1 MEVQMVT
8 TTIIRG
14 LFMSWGYW
22 GIVAGLL
29 SMVAVFF
36 VCMEIVYAQARKNLG
51 DMNMQADGLE
61 TASRTIS
68 RHAA

>member
-1 MEVQMVT
+1 MVIS
-8 TTIIRG
+8 TIGG

-29 SMVAVFF
+29 SMVAAFF
-36 VCMEIVYAQARKNLG
+36 VCMEIVYAQARKGLG
-51 DMNMQADGLE
+51 EMNEYADGPK
-61 TASRTIS
+61 TASQTIS

>member
-1 MEVQMVT
+1 MVIAT
-8 TTIIRG
+8 IRG

-36 VCMEIVYAQARKNLG
+36 VCMEIIYAQARKGLEE
-51 DMNMQADGLE
+51 MNRHADGQQ

>member
-1 MEVQMVT
+1 MVIA
-8 TTIIRG
+8 TIGG
-14 LFMSWGYW
+14 LFMSWAYW

-36 VCMEIVYAQARKNLG
+36 VCMEIVYAQARKGLG
-51 DMNMQADGLE
+51 VMKMNKPADGQE

-68 RHAA
+68 RQAA

>member
-1 MEVQMVT
+1 MLVSTASE
-8 TTIIRG
+8 

-29 SMVAVFF
+29 SMVMLLF
-36 VCMEIVYAQARKNLG
+36 VCMEILYARANGL
-51 DMNMQADGLE
+51 NEADEPVEG
-61 TASRTIS
+61 RTREVPAS